1 MFSAFRQQWIK
12 EMKIIFLD
20 MDGVMVTPRA
30 CLMYGDKGIFSYIDP
45 VAVHAINS
53 LCKRSDAKI
62 VISSSWRGW
71 MPVRAM
77 KAILSGAGIQQDYFY
92 FDGNNLDD
100 SGFFTPKLTELGML
114 RGHQIKQ
121 WLNDN
126 PGVDNYLI
134 LDDDS
139 DMLPEQWDHFVET
152 HVYDGISHQ
161 NFLDAEKILGIRV

>member
-1 MFSAFRQQWIK
+1 MNNNERVK

-53 LCKRSDAKI
+53 LCERSNAKI

-77 KAILSGAGIQQDYFY
+77 KAILSGAGIRQDYFF
-92 FDGNNLDD
+92 FDKEDLQDA
-100 SGFFTPKLTELGML
+100 GFFTPKMGHSRGEQIQHWINNHYKELT
-114 RGHQIKQ
+114 
-121 WLNDN
+121 
-126 PGVDNYLI
+126 NYLI

-139 DMLPEQWDHFVET
+139 DMLDEQIDHFVQT
-152 HVYDGISHQ
+152 HYYDGISHQ
-161 NFLDAEKILGIRV
+161 NFIDAEKILGIKV